1 MESRREVLVR
11 YVSAFSVLVL
21 TMAILAG
28 CVMPYR
34 AQQELTVADA
44 QRSIKVGMS
53 GAEVIEALG
62 SPNIVSTDEK
72 GREVWVYD
80 RITTERF
87 YSEGGGAWFFAL
99 AGGGGVSGSSSTSQK
114 TLTIIVKFDED
125 KKVRDLAYHS
135 SSF

>member
-1 MESRREVLVR
+1 MK
-11 YVSAFSVLVL
+11 YAFAFSVLAVTTLLL
-21 TMAILAG
+21 TG

-34 AQQELTVADA
+34 AQQGLTVADA

-53 GAEVIEALG
+53 GAEVMEALG
-62 SPNIVSTDEK
+62 SPNIVTTDEK

-87 YSEGGGAWFFAL
+87 YSEGAGAWFFAF